1 MHRLTL
7 CAALLAALS
16 QLSGCAVHS
25 PAGAADLHVAQHFT
39 APPKGSPVL
48 LLHLPANEAAYRHG
62 DTEVRAMVRDALVS
76 KGFRVGIVGP
86 EDYMLAVRA
95 ELQQLHRATQQP
107 SPAMLAQAEGRA
119 LATVSKV
126 AAEVSGSRLL
136 VRTRLL
142 TRQAELWQS
151 HARWDGVTR
160 RIVFVDAKQGETP
173 QNIEGTG
180 TGVSVEVVAMGPE
193 GRLLIKSYG
202 GIALPFS
209 ASRYGP
215 PVPARILFTRE
226 HLLEGVAIALA
237 PLQPGTASNAG
248 E

>member
-1 MHRLTL
+1 MHGLTI
-7 CAALLAALS
+7 CTALLAALS
-16 QLSGCAVHS
+16 QISSCAVYS
-25 PAGAADLHVAQHFT
+25 PAGAADLYVAQHFT
-39 APPKGSPVL
+39 APPKASPVL

-62 DTEVRAMVRDALVS
+62 DTEVREMVRDALVS
-76 KGFRVGIVGP
+76 KGFRVGIVDP

-95 ELQQLHRATQQP
+95 ELQQLHQATKQP

-126 AAEVSGSRLL
+126 AAEVSGSHLL
-136 VRTRLL
+136 LRTRLL

-160 RIVFVDAKQGETP
+160 RIAFVDAKQGETT

-180 TGVSVEVVAMGPE
+180 TGVSVEVVAMSPE

-209 ASRYGP
+209 ASHYGP
-215 PVPARILFTRE
+215 PVPARNLFTRE
-226 HLLEGVAIALA
+226 YLQEGVAIALA
-237 PLQPGTASNAG
+237 PLQLGTAANVG
-248 E
+248 Q